1 MVINPNPMSIRGH
14 TIGIDTACCYGNRL
28 TALVQEPVHK
38 FIGNLLL
45 HDPVMRIVL
54 HLSVSS
60 MLPPQFDLHD
70 DKTLQNLEH
79 PLQVI
84 KRDKNWQK
92 LNDCWE
98 SQIKK
103 WISQIQGGIP

>member
-1 MVINPNPMSIRGH
+1 
-14 TIGIDTACCYGNRL
+14 
-28 TALVQEPVHK
+28 
-38 FIGNLLL
+38 
-45 HDPVMRIVL
+45 
-54 HLSVSS
+54 

-70 DKTLQNLEH
+70 DKTLENLEH

-92 LNDCWE
+92 LHDCWE

-103 WISQIQGGIP
+103 WISDKFKEESPLNDWKSLFSFELASGFTKET

>member
-1 MVINPNPMSIRGH
+1 
-14 TIGIDTACCYGNRL
+14 
-28 TALVQEPVHK
+28 
-38 FIGNLLL
+38 
-45 HDPVMRIVL
+45 
-54 HLSVSS
+54 

-103 WISQIQGGIP
+103 WI